1 MIDKCP
7 RCNVK
12 VDSNL
17 SNCPLCGSYIE
28 REEQTDIVKDGINYG
43 YPKVG
48 KSLVVREIA
57 FRVVLYACLISIG
70 ISFLVN
76 FLAANEIFWAYH
88 VLFGWGIFW
97 CTIGRSLFFHLD
109 MRKQIFWYSVF
120 ASVICYY
127 IQTMIYGTFE
137 VTEAQNWALVWATPA
152 FLLGGIAVL
161 FVYMLIEYKDWV
173 RLAMPLTAMCL
184 VTAIPAIISG
194 AFYDLYLPC
203 SGCDYIVVVDDFRER
218 KILFGTKKEI
228 LFISFKRSVYEKTY
242 LYNIH
247 SGIIDFG
254 KCLHCFCR

>member
-76 FLAANEIFWAYH
+76 FLAANEIFCAYH

-194 AFYDLYLPC
+194 AMYKQVHFMI
-203 SGCDYIVVVDDFRER
+203 YICLAVGVITLLLLMILGRE
-218 KILFGTKKEI
+218 KYFLELKKKFF
-228 LFISFKRSVYEKTY
+228 L
-242 LYNIH
+242 
-247 SGIIDFG
+247 
-254 KCLHCFCR
+254 